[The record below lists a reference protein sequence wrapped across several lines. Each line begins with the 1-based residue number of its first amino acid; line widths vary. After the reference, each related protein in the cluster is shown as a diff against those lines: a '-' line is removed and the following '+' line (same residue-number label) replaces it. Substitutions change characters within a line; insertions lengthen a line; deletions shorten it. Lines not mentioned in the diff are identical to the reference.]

1 VSPTRTIRAKSKE
14 LIVSQYLLTVYYE
27 EDAPEPSEED
37 TAKAYADVDALNEKI
52 KAAGAWV
59 FAGGLHT
66 PDTATVV
73 RSDHGEVITTDGPF
87 PEAKEQIG
95 GFWVIEAADMDQA
108 LDWAAQATVACQAP
122 VEIRPFHDE
131 PEA

>member
-1 VSPTRTIRAKSKE
+1 
-14 LIVSQYLLTVYYE
+14 VSQYLLSVYYE
-27 EDAPEPSEED
+27 EGAPEPDED
-37 TAKAYADVDALNEKI
+37 EMAQMYADTDVLNEKM
-52 KAAGAWV
+52 KEAGAWV

-66 PDTATVV
+66 PDSATVV
-73 RSDHGEVITTDGPF
+73 RSENGETLTTDGPF

-108 LDWAAQATVACQAP
+108 LNWAAQATVACRAP
-122 VEIRPFHDE
+122 VEIRPFQDE